1 VAELWWSSWV
11 PAVAPYAVLLRLFA
25 DGSISA
31 DEFEVVFLRLYKADS
46 TDWSPD
52 LFKVLDELFADVD
65 DYCADPKLR
74 QNVGGLDQEA
84 LRAKC
89 KLALAELEDLAG

>member
-1 VAELWWSSWV
+1 LWWSSWV

-25 DGSISA
+25 DGAMSA

-46 TDWSPD
+46 TDWSPE
-52 LFKVLDELFADVD
+52 LFRVLDGLFADVD
-65 DYCADPKLR
+65 DYCSDPRLR
-74 QNVGGLDQEA
+74 QSVGGLDEEA

-89 KLALAELEDLAG
+89 TLALADLRNLAG

>member
-1 VAELWWSSWV
+1 MWWSSWV

-25 DGSISA
+25 DGAMSA

-52 LFKVLDELFADVD
+52 LFRVLDRLFADVD
-65 DYCADPKLR
+65 DYCSDPRLR
-74 QNVGGLDQEA
+74 RSVGGLDEKA
-84 LRAKC
+84 LRAKS
-89 KLALAELEDLAG
+89 KLALAELRDQAG